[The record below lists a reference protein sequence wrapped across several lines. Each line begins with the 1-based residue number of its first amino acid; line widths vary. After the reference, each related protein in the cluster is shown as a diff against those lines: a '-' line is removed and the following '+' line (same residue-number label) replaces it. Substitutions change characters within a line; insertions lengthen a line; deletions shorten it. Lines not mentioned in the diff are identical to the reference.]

1 MQTADI
7 PSETPCPGQFPCGRV
22 GTSLKQAGTF
32 PLETGQDIQ
41 HQLVSHAK
49 TEQAV
54 RKGKRFRGGLRK
66 IHAGMSAFP
75 FRKGYEG
82 NFRIKTGQGI
92 LPDTG
97 DAVFFGMSPQI
108 GECRPVGKI
117 AVKGNESQN
126 MNRCHLGI
134 QFSCFVMVLEK
145 AIKRAWPYA
154 TSRRGSG
161 KPRIRAAQATL

>member
-7 PSETPCPGQFPCGRV
+7 PRKHRVPASFHVEGSGLPSNRQPSPWKQGRIYSTSSSAMRKRSRLSVKGSVSGVASARYTPECPRFHSVRDMKETSGSRRDKASSRIRV
-22 GTSLKQAGTF
+22 M
-32 PLETGQDIQ
+32 P
-41 HQLVSHAK
+41 
-49 TEQAV
+49 
-54 RKGKRFRGGLRK
+54 
-66 IHAGMSAFP
+66 
-75 FRKGYEG
+75 Y
-82 NFRIKTGQGI
+82 
-92 LPDTG
+92 
-97 DAVFFGMSPQI
+97 FFGMSPQI

-126 MNRCHLGI
+126 LNRCHMGI
-134 QFSCFVMVLEK
+134 QFSCFVMVPEK

>member
-7 PSETPCPGQFPCGRV
+7 PPETPCPGQFPCRRI

-54 RKGKRFRGGLRK
+54 CKGKRFRGSLRK
-66 IHAGMSAFP
+66 IYAGVSAFP

-82 NFRIKTGQGI
+82 NFRIKTGQGT

-97 DAVFFGMSPQI
+97 DAIFFGMSPQI
-108 GECRPVGKI
+108 GKCRPPGKV
-117 AVKGNESQN
+117 AVKGDKCQN
-126 MNRCHLGI
+126 LNRRHMNMP
-134 QFSCFVMVLEK
+134 FSCFVMVTEE

-161 KPRIRAAQATL
+161 KPRIRVAQTTL

>member
-7 PSETPCPGQFPCGRV
+7 PSETPCPDQFPCGRV

-54 RKGKRFRGGLRK
+54 RKGKRFRV
-66 IHAGMSAFP
+66 ASARYTPECPRFHSV
-75 FRKGYEG
+75 RDMKETSGSRRDKASS
-82 NFRIKTGQGI
+82 RIRVM
-92 LPDTG
+92 P
-97 DAVFFGMSPQI
+97 VFFGMSPQI
-108 GECRPVGKI
+108 GECRPVGKV

-126 MNRCHLGI
+126 LNRCHMGI
-134 QFSCFVMVLEK
+134 QFSCFVMVPEK